1 MRKLIK
7 LTIGT
12 AMVLCALVAVSS
24 PRGSFAT
31 QQQTDVRALTTQES
45 AIKVSITTGGSLFG
59 PPKTLYHVGQRVPV
73 SITMT
78 NTSDQTVEVCVSGT
92 LYQDSPRLVRDGQ
105 PVPYLELQ
113 SQMEK
118 ADQKYKTCS
127 AINLPETFVLQPKEA
142 RVVDWFILAEGRTP
156 MGDMAWY
163 EPLQAGKYELTDQ
176 RRLSCCDGPMVE
188 SDKISFEVVP

>member
-7 LTIGT
+7 LTIGA
-12 AMVLCALVAVSS
+12 AMVLCVLVAVSTR
-24 PRGSFAT
+24 RGSFAT
-31 QQQTDVRALTTQES
+31 QQQNDARALTAQER

-78 NTSDQTVEVCVSGT
+78 NTSDQPVQVCLSGT
-92 LYQDSPRLVRDGQ
+92 LYQDSPQLVRNGQ
-105 PVPYLELQ
+105 PVPYLALQ
-113 SQMEK
+113 SQMQR

-127 AINLPETFVLQPKEA
+127 EINVPETFILQPKEA
-142 RVVDWFILAEGRTP
+142 RVVDWFILAEGRTN

-163 EPLQAGKYELTDQ
+163 EPLQAGKYELSDQ
-176 RRLSCCDGPMVE
+176 RRLSCCDGPTVE

>member
-7 LTIGT
+7 LTIGA
-12 AMVLCALVAVSS
+12 AMVLCLLVAVSS
-24 PRGSFAT
+24 RRGSFAT
-31 QQQTDVRALTTQES
+31 QQQNAALALTAQER
-45 AIKVSITTGGSLFG
+45 AIKVSITTGGGLFG

-78 NTSDQTVEVCVSGT
+78 NTSDQTVEVCVSDT

-105 PVPYLELQ
+105 PVPYLALQ
-113 SQMEK
+113 SQMQR

-127 AINLPETFVLQPKEA
+127 EINVPETFILQPKEA
-142 RVVDWFILAEGRTP
+142 RVVDWFILAEGRTN

-163 EPLQAGKYELTDQ
+163 ESLQAGKYELIDQ

-188 SDKISFEVVP
+188 SNKISFEVVP

>member
-1 MRKLIK
+1 MRKLIR

-12 AMVLCALVAVSS
+12 AMVLCVLVAVSS
-24 PRGSFAT
+24 RRGSFAT
-31 QQQTDVRALTTQES
+31 QPQSDARALTAQES

-78 NTSDQTVEVCVSGT
+78 NTSDQTVEACVSGT
-92 LYQDSPRLVRDGQ
+92 LYQDSPRLVKDGQ
-105 PVPYLELQ
+105 PVPYLALEA
-113 SQMEK
+113 QMVK

-127 AINLPETFVLQPKEA
+127 EINVPETFILQPKES
-142 RVVDWFILAEGRTP
+142 RVVDWFILAEGRTD
-156 MGDMAWY
+156 MGDMPWY
-163 EPLQAGKYELTDQ
+163 EPLQAGKYELTDR

-188 SDKISFEVVP
+188 SNKISFEVVP